1 MPLSPPEPETGF
13 DAVLLA
19 GGRSVRMGR
28 DKALLPHP
36 GSGHPLVL
44 HQLKT
49 LRAAGATEVFLS
61 VRAGTDY
68 PSVPADVRRLHDDGT
83 RGPIAGIAAA
93 LAVCTR
99 PRLLVLAVDLP
110 GVTPALLRDW
120 LARSPTEHGFVPL
133 GRGVTEPLCALY
145 PRTALPF
152 FETALNAERFA
163 LRGVVEE
170 LRATGLMHPIGLKP
184 VEATALANWNS
195 PADMSGGESA

>member
-1 MPLSPPEPETGF
+1 MPLRPPEPETGF

-19 GGRSVRMGR
+19 GGRSMRMGR

-49 LRAAGATEVFLS
+49 LRAAGATEVFLA

-120 LARSPTEHGFVPL
+120 LARSPTELGFVPL